1 MQPFPPWAGH
11 PGRRVGEPSSVPAE
25 ASRYTCPPATPGQ
38 EKQTGFGELVLGRSK
53 AASQG
58 IPGGCGRGSE
68 GGENPAKLPMLKA
81 ILPMTCPPLGSLTP
95 SNPGGRQRMD
105 ISTPCRT
112 QPLPWA
118 QSQHAT
124 CCPLS
129 VHRGPRGPTLTSSTK
144 NGLAR
149 LEASS
154 RDAALPPCPP
164 LPSHHLRPR
173 W

>member
-81 ILPMTCPPLGSLTP
+81 ILPMTCSSPTGLPAALQTRAHSCLRTFASALLLAWHVFTP
-95 SNPGGRQRMD
+95 GLLSA
-105 ISTPCRT
+105 
-112 QPLPWA
+112 PWRSSPA
-118 QSQHAT
+118 ALDHGLHQIAIRGCIAPRSDYWLLCQFTSHLL
-124 CCPLS
+124 LS
-129 VHRGPRGPTLTSSTK
+129 V
-144 NGLAR
+144 N
-149 LEASS
+149 ED
-154 RDAALPPCPP
+154 RDF
-164 LPSHHLRPR
+164 
-173 W
+173 